1 MITAGEV
8 LKSKREA
15 LGKSLETVSEDT
27 KIQIRFL
34 KYIEDNDFSK
44 FDSDVFLTG
53 FIKIYAQYLDLD
65 STKVLALFRRSKPT
79 VKKSDLKTKSKSL
92 FKVKKSFLTPKFF
105 ITISIALFLLLVIGY
120 IGIQIYNFQSPPKLQ
135 ITEPQDNLTTTSQYL
150 TVRGNTDENS
160 SLDINDSPVKI
171 NNDGTFEK
179 ELTLNEGVNLIT
191 VTVRK
196 NSNTI
201 LESTEILKVTY
212 TKEQE
217 QTEEEEKP
225 QTNTL
230 RLEVSNSV
238 AWIKL
243 DIDGQNKISQNV
255 QPSKQEFTVVKSFR
269 VTTGRLANTKIFF
282 NDAPVSWNTNTTTG
296 VAEISCEITNQ
307 LLNCK

>member
-8 LKSKREA
+8 LKSKRES

-79 VKKSDLKTKSKSL
+79 TKKNNPETKNKSV
-92 FKVKKSFLTPKFF
+92 FKIKKSFLTPKFF
-105 ITISIALFLLLVIGY
+105 ITLSVALFLLLVIGY

-135 ITEPQDNLTTTSQYL
+135 ITEPLDNQTTTSQYL
-150 TVRGNTDENS
+150 TIKGKTEENS
-160 SLDINDSPVKI
+160 SLEINGSPVKI

-179 ELTLNEGVNLIT
+179 EITLNEGINLIT
-191 VTVRK
+191 IKVRK
-196 NSNTI
+196 SNNTI
-201 LESTEILKVTY
+201 LESTEILKITY
-212 TKEQE
+212 TKQ
-217 QTEEEEKP
+217 QITEEEKP
-225 QTNTL
+225 QINTL

-243 DIDGQNKISQNV
+243 DIDGENKISQNV
-255 QPSKQEFTVVKSFR
+255 QPSKQDFTVEKDFR
-269 VTTGRLANTKIFF
+269 VTTGRLTNTKIFF
-282 NDAPVSWNTNTTTG
+282 NDAEISWNTNTTTG
-296 VAEISCEITNQ
+296 VAEISCEIINQ
-307 LLNCK
+307 SLNCK

>member
-8 LKSKREA
+8 LKSKREV
-15 LGKSLETVSEDT
+15 LGKSLETVSEET

-79 VKKSDLKTKSKSL
+79 VKKNDPKTKNKSL
-92 FKVKKSFLTPKFF
+92 FKVKRSFLTPKFF
-105 ITISIALFLLLVIGY
+105 ITLSVALFLLLVIGY

-150 TVRGNTDENS
+150 TVKGKTEENA
-160 SLDINDSPVKI
+160 SLDINDSPIKV
-171 NNDGTFEK
+171 NSDGTFEK
-179 ELTLNEGVNLIT
+179 ELTLKEGINLIT
-191 VTVRK
+191 VKVRK
-196 NSNTI
+196 TSNTI
-201 LESTEILKVTY
+201 LETTEILKVTY
-212 TKEQE
+212 TKQQE
-217 QTEEEEKP
+217 QITEEEKP
-225 QTNTL
+225 QTYTL

-255 QPSKQEFTVVKSFR
+255 QPSKQDFTVVKNFR

-282 NDAPVSWNTNTTTG
+282 NDAPISWKTNTTTG
-296 VAEISCEITNQ
+296 VAEISCEIINQ

>member
-8 LKSKREA
+8 LKSKRESI
-15 LGKSLETVSEDT
+15 GKSLETVSEDT

-34 KYIEDNDFSK
+34 RYIESNDFSK

-79 VKKSDLKTKSKSL
+79 IKKNNLKTKSRSL
-92 FKVKKSFLTPKFF
+92 FKVKKTFLTPKFF
-105 ITISIALFLLLVIGY
+105 IALSTTIFLLLVIGY
-120 IGIQIYNFQSPPKLQ
+120 IGVQIYNFQSPPKLQ
-135 ITEPQDNLTTTSQYL
+135 ITEPQNNQTTTSQYL
-150 TVRGNTDENS
+150 TVKGKTNENS
-160 SLDINDSPVKI
+160 SLNINDSPVKV
-171 NNDGTFEK
+171 NSDGTFEK
-179 ELTLNEGVNLIT
+179 ELTLKEGVNLIT
-191 VTVRK
+191 LTVRK

-201 LESTEILKVTY
+201 LESTEILKITY
-212 TKEQE
+212 AKEQE
-217 QTEEEEKP
+217 QTPQEEKS

-255 QPSKQEFTVVKSFR
+255 QPSKQTFTVEKSFR

-282 NDAPVSWNTNTTTG
+282 NDALISWKTNTTTG
-296 VAEISCEITNQ
+296 VAEISCDIINQ
-307 LLNCK
+307 SLNCK

>member
-8 LKSKREA
+8 LKTKRES

-34 KYIEDNDFSK
+34 RYIEDNDFSK

-65 STKVLALFRRSKPT
+65 SIKVLALFRRSKPT
-79 VKKSDLKTKSKSL
+79 IKKSDLKTKSKNL
-92 FKVKKSFLTPKFF
+92 FNIKRSFLTPKFF
-105 ITISIALFLLLVIGY
+105 ITFSISLFLLLVIGY

-135 ITEPQDNLTTTSQYL
+135 ITEPMDNQTTTSQYL
-150 TVRGNTDENS
+150 TVKGKTDENS
-160 SLDINDSPVKI
+160 SLDINNSPVEI
-171 NNDGTFEK
+171 NSDGTFEK
-179 ELTLNEGVNLIT
+179 ELTLKEGINLIT
-191 VTVRK
+191 IKVRK

-212 TKEQE
+212 AKQQE
-217 QTEEEEKP
+217 QIAEEEKS

-255 QPSKQEFTVVKSFR
+255 QPSKQDFTVVRNFR
-269 VTTGRLANTKIFF
+269 ITTGRLSNTKIFF
-282 NDAPVSWNTNTTTG
+282 NDAPISWNTNTTTG
-296 VAEISCEITNQ
+296 VAEISCEIVNQ

>member
-1 MITAGEV
+1 MRNFFINK
-8 LKSKREA
+8 L
-15 LGKSLETVSEDT
+15 
-27 KIQIRFL
+27 II
-34 KYIEDNDFSK
+34 NDFSK

-53 FIKIYAQYLDLD
+53 FIKIYSQYLDLD

-79 VKKSDLKTKSKSL
+79 AKKNDLKTKSKSL
-92 FKVKKSFLTPKFF
+92 FKVKKSFFTPKFF
-105 ITISIALFLLLVIGY
+105 ITLSIALFLLLVIGY

-135 ITEPQDNLTTTSQYL
+135 ITEPQNNLTTTSQYL
-150 TVRGNTDENS
+150 TIKGITEENS

-179 ELTLNEGVNLIT
+179 ELTLKEGVNLIT

-217 QTEEEEKP
+217 QIVEKEEP

-255 QPSKQEFTVVKSFR
+255 QPSKQNFTVERNFR

-282 NDAPVSWNTNTTTG
+282 NDAPISWNTNTTTG
-296 VAEISCEITNQ
+296 VAEISCEIINQ

>member
-8 LKSKREA
+8 LKSKRESI
-15 LGKSLETVSEDT
+15 GKSLETVSEDT

-34 KYIEDNDFSK
+34 RYIEDNDFSK

-53 FIKIYAQYLDLD
+53 FIKIYAQYLNLD

-79 VKKSDLKTKSKSL
+79 VKKNDLKTKNKSL
-92 FKVKKSFLTPKFF
+92 FKVKKSFFTPKFF
-105 ITISIALFLLLVIGY
+105 IAFSTTLFLLLVIGY
-120 IGIQIYNFQSPPKLQ
+120 IGMQIYNFQSPPKLQ
-135 ITEPQDNLTTTSQYL
+135 ITEPQNNQTTASQYL
-150 TVRGNTDENS
+150 TVKGQTDENS
-160 SLDINDSPVKI
+160 SLDINNSPVKV
-171 NNDGTFEK
+171 NSDGTFEK
-179 ELTLNEGVNLIT
+179 ELTLKEGINLIT

-201 LESTEILKVTY
+201 LESTEILKITY

-217 QTEEEEKP
+217 QIPEEEKP
-225 QTNTL
+225 LTNTL

-255 QPSKQEFTVVKSFR
+255 QPSKQNFTVEKNFR

-282 NDAPVSWNTNTTTG
+282 NDALISWKTNTTTG
-296 VAEISCEITNQ
+296 VAEISCEIINQ
-307 LLNCK
+307 SLNCK

>member
-8 LKSKREA
+8 LKTKRES
-15 LGKSLETVSEDT
+15 LGKSLESVSEDT

-34 KYIEDNDFSK
+34 KYIENNDFSK

-65 STKVLALFRRSKPT
+65 STKILALFRRSKPT
-79 VKKSDLKTKSKSL
+79 VKKIDSKTKSKPL
-92 FKVKKSFLTPKFF
+92 FKFKKSFLTPKFF
-105 ITISIALFLLLVIGY
+105 ISLSVTIFLLLVIGY

-135 ITEPQDNLTTTSQYL
+135 ITQPLNDQTTTSQYL
-150 TVRGNTDENS
+150 TVKGKTDSDS
-160 SLDINDSPVKI
+160 SLDINNSPVKV
-171 NNDGTFEK
+171 NQDGTFEK
-179 ELTLNEGVNLIT
+179 EITLNEGINIIT
-191 VTVRK
+191 VKVRK

-201 LESTEILKVTY
+201 LESTEVLKITY

-217 QTEEEEKP
+217 QVVEEEKP

-230 RLEVSNSV
+230 TLEVSNSV

-255 QPSKQEFTVVKSFR
+255 QPSKQEFTVKQNFKI
-269 VTTGRLANTKIFF
+269 TTGRLANTKIFF
-282 NDAPVSWNTNTTTG
+282 NGVTVPWNTNTTTG
-296 VAEISCEITNQ
+296 VADISCEIVNQ
-307 LLNCK
+307 SLNCK

>member
-8 LKSKREA
+8 LKSKRES

-53 FIKIYAQYLDLD
+53 FIKIYTQYLDLD

-79 VKKSDLKTKSKSL
+79 VKKNDPKTKTTSL
-92 FKVKKSFLTPKFF
+92 LKVKSSFFTPKFF
-105 ITISIALFLLLVIGY
+105 ITLSITLFLLLVIGY
-120 IGIQIYNFQSPPKLQ
+120 IGIQIYNFQSPPRLQ
-135 ITEPQDNLTTTSQYL
+135 IIEPSDNQTITSEFL
-150 TVRGNTDENS
+150 TVKGKTDENS
-160 SLDINDSPVKI
+160 SLDINNSPVKI
-171 NNDGTFEK
+171 NGDGTFEK
-179 ELTLNEGVNLIT
+179 ELTLKEGINLIT
-191 VTVRK
+191 ITVRK
-196 NSNTI
+196 GNNTI

-212 TKEQE
+212 AKEQE
-217 QTEEEEKP
+217 QTVEEEKS

-255 QPSKQEFTVVKSFR
+255 QPSKQNFTVEKSFR
-269 VTTGRLANTKIFF
+269 VTTGRLTNTKIFF
-282 NDAPVSWNTNTTTG
+282 NDAPVYWKTNTTTG
-296 VAEISCEITNQ
+296 VAEISCEIINQ
-307 LLNCK
+307 SLNCK

>member
-8 LKSKREA
+8 LKTKRESI
-15 LGKSLETVSEDT
+15 GKSLESVSEDT

-79 VKKSDLKTKSKSL
+79 IKKGDPKTKSKPL
-92 FKVKKSFLTPKFF
+92 FKFKKSFLTPKFF
-105 ITISIALFLLLVIGY
+105 ISLSVTLFLLLVIGY

-135 ITEPQDNLTTTSQYL
+135 ITQPLNEQTTTSQYL
-150 TVRGNTDENS
+150 TVKGKTDADS
-160 SLDINDSPVKI
+160 SLDIN
-171 NNDGTFEK
+171 
-179 ELTLNEGVNLIT
+179 NEGINIIT
-191 VTVRK
+191 VKVRK

-201 LESTEILKVTY
+201 LESTEVLKVTY

-217 QTEEEEKP
+217 QVAEEEKP

-255 QPSKQEFTVVKSFR
+255 QPSKQEFTVKQNFK

-282 NDAPVSWNTNTTTG
+282 NGAAVSWNKNTTTG
-296 VAEISCEITNQ
+296 VADISCEIINQ
-307 LLNCK
+307 SLNCK